1 MFVICKIC
9 WYLTK
14 FEMFSLGQWTG
25 TQSSVHRTICEWN
38 GGKVPRTRQP
48 TAKSSTDRWPQ
59 GKEQT
64 VEECKYLENLDG
76 NMSILVWKK
85 LILSFSKSIDR
96 KSCTCKMQTRRMRR
110 PFRSSR
116 RKSIQSMIVLH
127 WKWIVHSVI
136 SIWIRH
142 GRQKHQKLQL
152 SPAKRTIH
160 QQLWYWAHCECG
172 IIRSTKHKS

>member
-64 VEECKYLENLDG
+64 VEECKCLENLDG

-85 LILSFSKSIDR
+85 LILSFSKY
-96 KSCTCKMQTRRMRR
+96 
-110 PFRSSR
+110 
-116 RKSIQSMIVLH
+116 
-127 WKWIVHSVI
+127 
-136 SIWIRH
+136 
-142 GRQKHQKLQL
+142 RQKILHLQDANKENETTISELKEKIHTVNDRTPLKVNRSFSNINLNTPRSPKTPKTPALAGKENNSPATLVL
-152 SPAKRTIH
+152 SPLRV
-160 QQLWYWAHCECG
+160 
-172 IIRSTKHKS
+172 RNN